1 MAHFSELTKATPLQ
15 IPSCVILL
23 SSWLMFVFTF
33 FDAANGLIY
42 LAAFSGLGG
51 RQEGHPACKK
61 LSGGVLERVSCLML
75 Q

>member
-1 MAHFSELTKATPLQ
+1 
-15 IPSCVILL
+15 
-23 SSWLMFVFTF
+23 MFVFMF

-61 LSGGVLERVSCLML
+61 PSGGVLERVSCLML